1 MDARVDTRGAQVGM
15 RRGEERVYLGEW
27 RGVGGVYVL
36 GGGLSPGMTKCC
48 SCSCCNVEMPR
59 MCWPCCMRYFCLSC
73 SLSSLLLSL
82 VGVYVGPDSCFL
94 LLLSNRSLGL
104 LLPDADVDTPSDVP
118 SFAALPSL
126 SAAKQPPK
134 HCI

>member
-1 MDARVDTRGAQVGM
+1 V
-15 RRGEERVYLGEW
+15 
-27 RGVGGVYVL
+27 
-36 GGGLSPGMTKCC
+36 
-48 SCSCCNVEMPR
+48 
-59 MCWPCCMRYFCLSC
+59 
-73 SLSSLLLSL
+73 LLSL

-104 LLPDADVDTPSDVP
+104 LLLDLDMNASLDVSTFVA
-118 SFAALPSL
+118 FPSL